1 MIELPRGVW
10 KWLADN
16 ARDLSRIAAALEKT
30 AEEIALIRAAMED
43 DDQNE
48 NR

>member
-16 ARDLSRIAAALEKT
+16 ASDLSRIAAALEKT

>member
-1 MIELPRGVW
+1 MFELPRGLW

-16 ARDLSRIAAALEKT
+16 ARDLSRIAATLEQT

-43 DDQNE
+43 DDQKE
-48 NR
+48 NQ